1 MLEKLMFWIKK
12 KEEKK
17 LEEKVEN
24 NNKTEKKDKEEKKE
38 KKSFLNW
45 IGKLKL
51 KRRGGGERKRR
62 DEKGIRLKRLIP
74 VNFVIALVSG
84 LIALLFTKKWTNALT
99 TTIFTFLLLTFYFF
113 IKASLQK
120 SAKVKM
126 MEFAFPAF
134 LQLMSSNLRAGMT
147 IDRALLISARKEFD
161 PLDKEIMLVGKDIV
175 TGKRIED
182 ALQDMSNRIKS
193 ENIQKTL
200 TLITSGIL
208 TGGNLAILLEE
219 TAANMRERTFVE
231 KRAASNVLMYVIFIF
246 FATAVGS
253 PVLFALS
260 SVLIGVL
267 SNVLAT
273 VPDVSAISTSVSVP
287 FTLSK
292 INIPLSFVFYFAL
305 TFLIVLDVLGS
316 FVLGL
321 VSKGEERAGLRYII
335 PLISISITV
344 FLSIR
349 TFLNSY
355 FSTLF

>member
-1 MLEKLMFWIKK
+1 MLEKLMFWVKK
-12 KEEKK
+12 KEAKKPEEKVEDKSKEEKK
-17 LEEKVEN
+17 
-24 NNKTEKKDKEEKKE
+24 DKLEKKE
-38 KKSFLNW
+38 KKSFLSW
-45 IGKLKL
+45 LGKFKLK
-51 KRRGGGERKRR
+51 KSEDSEEKRR
-62 DEKGIRLKRLIP
+62 DEKQIRLKRLIP
-74 VNFVIALVSG
+74 ANFVIALVFG
-84 LIALLFTKKWTNALT
+84 IIVFIFTRKWTNALT
-99 TTIFTFLLLTFYFF
+99 TLVFMFLLLTFYLFVK
-113 IKASLQK
+113 ISLQK
-120 SAKVKM
+120 SAKVKK
-126 MEFAFPAF
+126 MEFAFPDF

-147 IDRALLISARKEFD
+147 IDRALLISARKEFY

-182 ALQDMSNRIKS
+182 ALQDMSKRTKS
-193 ENIQKTL
+193 EKIQKTL

-208 TGGNLAILLEE
+208 SGGNLAVLLEE
-219 TAANMRERTFVE
+219 TSTNMRERAFVE

-273 VPDVSAISTSVSVP
+273 VPDVGAISTTVNVP
-287 FTLSK
+287 FTLSQ
-292 INIPLSFVFYFAL
+292 INIPLSFVFYFSL
-305 TFLIVLDVLGS
+305 TFLIVLDILGS

-335 PLISISITV
+335 PLIAISVSV
-344 FLSIR
+344 FLVIR
-349 TFLNSY
+349 VSLTNY